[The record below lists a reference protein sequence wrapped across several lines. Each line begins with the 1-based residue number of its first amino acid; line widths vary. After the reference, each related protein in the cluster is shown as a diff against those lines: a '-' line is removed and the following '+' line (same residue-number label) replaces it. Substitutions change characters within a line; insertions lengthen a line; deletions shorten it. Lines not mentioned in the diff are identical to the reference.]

1 LLDSETWK
9 GIEILEM
16 QGVMS
21 MEQTWNENWRC
32 LRRFLPA
39 GWEEKARELGAWR
52 RQPRAIDSTES
63 LLRLLLIH
71 LADGCS
77 LREAVVRARRGG
89 IAAVSDVALLK
100 RLRAS
105 GEWLRWMAVEL
116 LQRHGTSVEAPD
128 WLSAYRVRVV
138 DASVVC
144 EPGSTGTDWRIHY
157 SLRLFGLQ
165 CDEFHLTGPQA
176 GENFSRFQI
185 ASGDLMLGDRA
196 YGHLKGFRHVLAH
209 EGHFLSRLKSKAFG
223 LRDRAGQDLSLN
235 QLLEPLDV
243 GEVGDWAASGWAKGQ
258 TEIPLR
264 LCAIRLSEEAAQQSV
279 RRAMKEMKKKQHSID
294 PDTIALRRYVVV
306 ATSLPA
312 AISGR
317 QIMELYRARWQIEL
331 SFKRLKSIM
340 GLGHLPK
347 EDEAS
352 ARSWLQGKML
362 VACLAQA
369 IVEEGRSF
377 SPWGYPI

>member
-1 LLDSETWK
+1 
-9 GIEILEM
+9 
-16 QGVMS
+16 
-21 MEQTWNENWRC
+21 MEQTWNENWQC
-32 LRRFLPA
+32 LRHFLPA

-52 RQPRAIDSTES
+52 RQPRSIDSTES

-77 LREAVVRARRGG
+77 LREAVVRARQGG
-89 IAAVSDVALLK
+89 IADVSGVGLMK
-100 RLRAS
+100 RLRAA

-116 LQRHGTSVEAPD
+116 LQRHGTPVEAPD
-128 WLSAYRVRVV
+128 WLSLYRVRVV

-165 CDEFHLTGPQA
+165 CDEFHVTGPKV
-176 GENFSRFQI
+176 GESFARFQI
-185 ASGDLMLGDRA
+185 APGDLMLGDRA
-196 YGHLKGFRHVLAH
+196 YGHLKGFRYVLGQG
-209 EGHFLSRLKSKAFG
+209 GHFLSRLKSKAFG
-223 LRDRAGQDLSLN
+223 IRNMDGHNLSLN
-235 QLLEPLDV
+235 QLLESLDL
-243 GEVGDWAASGWAKGQ
+243 GAVGDWTVSGWAKGQ
-258 TEIPLR
+258 MDMPLR
-264 LCAIRLSEEAAQQSV
+264 LCAIRLSEEAAEQSI
-279 RRAMKEMKKKQHSID
+279 RRAMKEMKKKQQSLD
-294 PDTIALRRYVVV
+294 PETIALRRYVVV

-352 ARSWLQGKML
+352 SRSWLQGKML

-369 IVEEGRSF
+369 IVDEGRSF